1 MSLVNYQA
9 REITCKIVYYGP
21 GRSGKTTNLHY
32 VYSQVPED
40 RKGKMVSLATQ
51 TDRTLFFDFLPLDL
65 GTISGFSTR
74 FQLYTVPG
82 QVYYQATRKLVLQG
96 ADGVVFVAD
105 SQARQLQE
113 NIESFQDLHEN
124 LAEQS
129 VDPRSVPLVI
139 QYNKQDL
146 PPDLILT
153 PSELREA
160 INFRDVP
167 DFSADALHGPG
178 VFETLRSISERV
190 LKRLSAGSPR

>member
-1 MSLVNYQA
+1 
-9 REITCKIVYYGP
+9 
-21 GRSGKTTNLHY
+21 
-32 VYSQVPED
+32 
-40 RKGKMVSLATQ
+40 
-51 TDRTLFFDFLPLDL
+51 
-65 GTISGFSTR
+65 
-74 FQLYTVPG
+74 
-82 QVYYQATRKLVLQG
+82 VLQG

-146 PPDLILT
+146 PSDLILT
-153 PSELREA
+153 PVELADA
-160 INFRDVP
+160 INFRAVP
-167 DFSADALHGPG
+167 DFPADALHGPG

-190 LKRLSAGSPR
+190 LKRLSAGSSR